1 MVNPMAGEL
10 CRPTSLELGGEP
22 VAAKCSFLSRGLDC
36 MNLMSREN
44 VHSLDMVHKVTLF
57 L

>member
-22 VAAKCSFLSRGLDC
+22 VAAKCSFLSRGSDR